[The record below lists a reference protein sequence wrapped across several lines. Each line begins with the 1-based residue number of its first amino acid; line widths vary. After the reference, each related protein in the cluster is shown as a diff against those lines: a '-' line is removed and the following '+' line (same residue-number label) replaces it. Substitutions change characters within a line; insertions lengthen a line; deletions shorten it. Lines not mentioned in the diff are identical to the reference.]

1 MPEASRL
8 KKSLL
13 NARVNLIFYFL
24 NLALS
29 FFSRKIF
36 LDALGADFMGLIGTM
51 KNHLGFLN
59 LAELGIS
66 TAIGYVLYKP
76 LFEHNEPKINEI
88 ISVFGFLYRRIGF
101 IILSAGC
108 VLACFLPLIF
118 PNNVFELGVVY
129 FAFFSYLT
137 TSLIGYFANYKQTL
151 LGADQRNYVVTAYYQ
166 SAIIIK
172 TLLQMTLVYYT
183 GNYYLWISM
192 ELLLGITYSV
202 ILNWKVNQVY
212 PWLRSEIKQGKL
224 LFKKYPEVIKYTKQL
239 FVHRIGGFVQF
250 QTTPF
255 LVYAFVSLKTVAYYG
270 NYTLIIDKISIFISN
285 LLGSTNA
292 GVGNLIAEGNTKRIL
307 QVFWEL
313 MGIRFLIA
321 GTISFALLQLT
332 DAFIS
337 LWLGDEYI
345 ISRHILYLIILNSF
359 IGYTRGATDQFIY
372 GYGLFQDTWAPVAE
386 VSINLIVAIVGGYF
400 WGLPGILMGNITSL
414 LLIIV
419 LWKPYF
425 LYSKGFKMPIVYYW
439 IGYIKHLI
447 IISLPAIAC
456 YFLLPSS
463 SFTPEKSFAHWIVYG
478 AAISS
483 AYGIM
488 TYALLFFLTPG
499 IRAFTDRIIKRK
511 R

>member
-51 KNHLGFLN
+51 NNLLGFLN

-118 PNNVFELGVVY
+118 PNNVFELGVVC

-386 VSINLIVAIVGGYF
+386 ICINLIVAIVGGYF

-447 IISLPAIAC
+447 IISLPAIVC

-499 IRAFTDRIIKRK
+499 IRAFTYRIIKRK

>member
-51 KNHLGFLN
+51 NNLLGFLN

-499 IRAFTDRIIKRK
+499 IRAFTYRIIKRK

>member
-51 KNHLGFLN
+51 NNLLGFLN

-101 IILSAGC
+101 IILSVGC

-499 IRAFTDRIIKRK
+499 IRAFTYRIIKRK

>member
-51 KNHLGFLN
+51 NNLLGFLN

-463 SFTPEKSFAHWIVYG
+463 NFTPEKSFAHWIVYG

>member
-51 KNHLGFLN
+51 NNLLGFLN

-101 IILSAGC
+101 IILSVGC

-478 AAISS
+478 AAICS

-499 IRAFTDRIIKRK
+499 IRAFTHRIIKRK
-511 R
+511 C

>member
-51 KNHLGFLN
+51 NNLLGFLN

-118 PNNVFELGVVY
+118 PNNVFELGVVC

-386 VSINLIVAIVGGYF
+386 ICINLIVAITGGYF
-400 WGLPGILMGNITSL
+400 LGLPGILLGNITSQL
-414 LLIIV
+414 LLIVI
-419 LWKPYF
+419 WKPCF
-425 LYSKGFKMPIVYYW
+425 LYAKGFKMPVTHYW
-439 IGYIKHLI
+439 VDYTKYLLI
-447 IISLPAIAC
+447 A
-456 YFLLPSS
+456 LLPLIAYHNLLPERIFAPQR
-463 SFTPEKSFAHWIVYG
+463 SFGNWMAYG
-478 AAISS
+478 ATITS
-483 AYGIM
+483 I
-488 TYALLFFLTPG
+488 YATTVYILLYLLTPG
-499 IRAFTDRIIKRK
+499 MRSLTHRIIKRK
-511 R
+511 C

>member
-1 MPEASRL
+1 MPQESRL

-24 NLALS
+24 SLALS

-36 LDALGADFMGLIGTM
+36 LDTLGADFMGLIGTL
-51 KNHLGFLN
+51 NNLLGFLN

-76 LFEHNEPKINEI
+76 LFERNELKINEI
-88 ISVFGFLYRRIGF
+88 ISVFGFIYRRIGF

-108 VLACFLPLIF
+108 VLACFLPFIF
-118 PNNVFELGVVY
+118 PNNVFNIGVIY

-151 LGADQRNYVVTAYYQ
+151 LGADQKNYVVTAYFQ
-166 SAIIIK
+166 SAVLIK
-172 TLLQMTLVYYT
+172 TLLQMGLVYYT
-183 GNYYLWISM
+183 GNYYLWIGM

-212 PWLRSEIKQGKL
+212 PWLKSEVKKGKL
-224 LFKKYPEVIKYTKQL
+224 LLKQYPDVIRYTKQL
-239 FVHRIGGFVQF
+239 FVHKLGSFVQF

-255 LVYAFVSLKTVAYYG
+255 LVYAFVSLKTVAFYG

-292 GVGNLIAEGNTKRIL
+292 GVGSLIAEGNSKRIQ

-321 GTISFALLQLT
+321 GTISFTLLKLT
-332 DAFIS
+332 SAFIA
-337 LWLGDEYI
+337 LWLGSEYVMPQ
-345 ISRHILYLIILNSF
+345 HILYLIIINSF
-359 IGYTRGATDQFIY
+359 ISYTRGATDQFIY
-372 GYGLFQDTWAPVAE
+372 GYGLFQDTWAPIAE
-386 VSINLIVAIVGGYF
+386 VIINLSVAILGGYF

-414 LLIIV
+414 FIIIII
-419 LWKPYF
+419 WKPYF
-425 LYSKGFKMPIVYYW
+425 LYSQGFKLSVLHYW
-439 IGYIKHLI
+439 IGYTKHLLI
-447 IISLPAIAC
+447 ILLPAIAC
-456 YFLLPSS
+456 HYLLPDSI
-463 SFTPEKSFAHWIVYG
+463 FIPEKSFVNWVTYGATITFVYG
-478 AAISS
+478 IT
-483 AYGIM
+483 
-488 TYALLFFLTPG
+488 TYLLLYLFTPG
-499 IRAFTDRIIKRK
+499 IRAFTSRILKK
-511 R
+511 NH

>member
-1 MPEASRL
+1 MPQESRL

-24 NLALS
+24 SLALS

-36 LDALGADFMGLIGTM
+36 LDTLGADFMGLIGTL
-51 KNHLGFLN
+51 NNLLGFLN

-76 LFEHNEPKINEI
+76 LFERNELKINEI
-88 ISVFGFLYRRIGF
+88 ISVFGFIYRRGF

-108 VLACFLPLIF
+108 VLACFLPFIF
-118 PNNVFELGVVY
+118 PNNVFNIGVIY

-151 LGADQRNYVVTAYYQ
+151 LGADQKNYVVTAYFQ
-166 SAIIIK
+166 SAVLIK
-172 TLLQMTLVYYT
+172 TLLQMGLVYYT
-183 GNYYLWISM
+183 GNYYLWIGM

-212 PWLRSEIKQGKL
+212 PWLKSEVKKGKL
-224 LFKKYPEVIKYTKQL
+224 LLKQYPDVIRYTKQL
-239 FVHRIGGFVQF
+239 FVHKLGSFVQF

-255 LVYAFVSLKTVAYYG
+255 LVYAFVSLKTVAFYG

-292 GVGNLIAEGNTKRIL
+292 GVGSLIAEGNSKRIQ

-321 GTISFALLQLT
+321 GTISFTLLKLT
-332 DAFIS
+332 SAFIA
-337 LWLGDEYI
+337 LWLGSEYVMPQ
-345 ISRHILYLIILNSF
+345 HILYLIIINSF
-359 IGYTRGATDQFIY
+359 ISYTRGATDQFIY
-372 GYGLFQDTWAPVAE
+372 GYGLFQDTWAPIAE
-386 VSINLIVAIVGGYF
+386 VIINLSVAILGGYF

-414 LLIIV
+414 FIIIII
-419 LWKPYF
+419 WKPYF
-425 LYSKGFKMPIVYYW
+425 LYSQGFKLSVLHYW
-439 IGYIKHLI
+439 IGYTKHLLI
-447 IISLPAIAC
+447 ILLPAIAC
-456 YFLLPSS
+456 HYLLPDSI
-463 SFTPEKSFAHWIVYG
+463 FIPEKSFVNWVTYGATITFVYG
-478 AAISS
+478 IT
-483 AYGIM
+483 
-488 TYALLFFLTPG
+488 TYLLLYLFTPG
-499 IRAFTDRIIKRK
+499 IRAFTSRILKK
-511 R
+511 NH

>member
-51 KNHLGFLN
+51 NNLLGFLN

-488 TYALLFFLTPG
+488 TYALLFFLTPD
-499 IRAFTDRIIKRK
+499 IRAFTYRIIKRK

>member
-1 MPEASRL
+1 
-8 KKSLL
+8 
-13 NARVNLIFYFL
+13 
-24 NLALS
+24 
-29 FFSRKIF
+29 
-36 LDALGADFMGLIGTM
+36 
-51 KNHLGFLN
+51 
-59 LAELGIS
+59 
-66 TAIGYVLYKP
+66 
-76 LFEHNEPKINEI
+76 
-88 ISVFGFLYRRIGF
+88 
-101 IILSAGC
+101 
-108 VLACFLPLIF
+108 
-118 PNNVFELGVVY
+118 
-129 FAFFSYLT
+129 
-137 TSLIGYFANYKQTL
+137 
-151 LGADQRNYVVTAYYQ
+151 
-166 SAIIIK
+166 
-172 TLLQMTLVYYT
+172 MTLVYYT

-488 TYALLFFLTPG
+488 TYALLFFLTPD
-499 IRAFTDRIIKRK
+499 IRAFTYRIIKRK

>member
-51 KNHLGFLN
+51 NNLLGFLN

-478 AAISS
+478 AAICS

>member
-51 KNHLGFLN
+51 NNLLGFLN

-101 IILSAGC
+101 IILSVGC

>member
-51 KNHLGFLN
+51 NNLLGFLN

-101 IILSAGC
+101 IILSVGC

-447 IISLPAIAC
+447 IISLPAIAS

-478 AAISS
+478 AAICS

-499 IRAFTDRIIKRK
+499 IRAFTHRIIKRK
-511 R
+511 C

>member
-51 KNHLGFLN
+51 NNLLGFLN

-463 SFTPEKSFAHWIVYG
+463 NFTPEKSFAHWIVY
-478 AAISS
+478 
-483 AYGIM
+483 
-488 TYALLFFLTPG
+488 
-499 IRAFTDRIIKRK
+499 
-511 R
+511 

>member
-51 KNHLGFLN
+51 NNLLGFLN

-76 LFEHNEPKINEI
+76 LFEQNEPKINEI

-499 IRAFTDRIIKRK
+499 IRAFTYRIIKRK

>member
-51 KNHLGFLN
+51 NNLLGFLN

-76 LFEHNEPKINEI
+76 LFEQNEPKINEI

-488 TYALLFFLTPG
+488 TYTLLFFLTPG
-499 IRAFTDRIIKRK
+499 IRAFTYRIIKRK

>member
-51 KNHLGFLN
+51 NNLLGFLN

-118 PNNVFELGVVY
+118 PNNVFELGVVC

-447 IISLPAIAC
+447 IISLPAIVC

>member
-1 MPEASRL
+1 MPQESRL

-24 NLALS
+24 SLALS

-36 LDALGADFMGLIGTM
+36 LDTLGADFMGLIGTL
-51 KNHLGFLN
+51 NNLLGFLN

-76 LFEHNEPKINEI
+76 LFERNELKINEI
-88 ISVFGFLYRRIGF
+88 ISVFGFIYRRIGF

-108 VLACFLPLIF
+108 LLACFLPFIF
-118 PNNVFELGVVY
+118 PNNVFNIGVIY

-151 LGADQRNYVVTAYYQ
+151 LGADQKNYVVTAYFQ
-166 SAIIIK
+166 SAVLIK
-172 TLLQMTLVYYT
+172 TLLQMGLVYYT
-183 GNYYLWISM
+183 GNYYLWIGM

-212 PWLRSEIKQGKL
+212 PWLKSEVKKGKL
-224 LFKKYPEVIKYTKQL
+224 LLKQYPDVIRYTKQL
-239 FVHRIGGFVQF
+239 FVHKLGSFVQF

-255 LVYAFVSLKTVAYYG
+255 LVYAFVSLKTVAFYG

-292 GVGNLIAEGNTKRIL
+292 GVGSLIAEGNSKRIQ

-321 GTISFALLQLT
+321 GTISFTLLKLT
-332 DAFIS
+332 SAFIA
-337 LWLGDEYI
+337 LWLGSEYVMPQ
-345 ISRHILYLIILNSF
+345 HILYLIIINSF
-359 IGYTRGATDQFIY
+359 ISYTRGATDQFIY
-372 GYGLFQDTWAPVAE
+372 GYGLFQDTWAPIAE
-386 VSINLIVAIVGGYF
+386 VIINLSVAILGGYF

-414 LLIIV
+414 FIIIII
-419 LWKPYF
+419 WKPYF
-425 LYSKGFKMPIVYYW
+425 LYSQGFKLSVLHYW
-439 IGYIKHLI
+439 IGYTKHLLI
-447 IISLPAIAC
+447 ILLPAIAC
-456 YFLLPSS
+456 HYLLPDSI
-463 SFTPEKSFAHWIVYG
+463 FIPEKSFVNWVTYGATITFVYG
-478 AAISS
+478 IT
-483 AYGIM
+483 
-488 TYALLFFLTPG
+488 TYLLLYLFTPG
-499 IRAFTDRIIKRK
+499 IRAFTSRILKK
-511 R
+511 NH

>member
-51 KNHLGFLN
+51 NNLLGFLN

-172 TLLQMTLVYYT
+172 TLLQMSLVYYT

-478 AAISS
+478 AAICS